1 MIIGKY
7 IPDNAIQ
14 VRYVH
19 PQYEQDEDGSEYI
32 WNEEEMTDVA
42 DLIRDVNITGRPV
55 YYRRRLSD
63 YAREDTRRWNKY
75 INNINNTRKNNG
87 EDLFNVRIKKVGR
100 RVLIDYDKE
109 HWDKIL
115 SSGKKINTN
124 LGIVGQIRSRRRPTN
139 YSREIESM
147 INDRIEE
154 VWSEFNDTQ
163 RASVYSMAAEEDYE
177 ER

>member
-1 MIIGKY
+1 MIIGKF

-19 PQYEQDEDGSEYI
+19 PQYEQDEDGNEYI
-32 WNEEEMTDVA
+32 WNEDEMTDVA
-42 DLIRDVNITGRPV
+42 DLILNVNRTGIPV
-55 YYRRRLSD
+55 YYRRRVSD

-75 INNINNTRKNNG
+75 INSINNTRKDDG

-109 HWDKIL
+109 YWDKIL

-124 LGIVGQIRSRRRPTN
+124 LGIVGRIRSRQRPIN
-139 YSREIESM
+139 YSREIENM

-154 VWSEFNDTQ
+154 VWSEFNDTH
-163 RASVYSMAAEEDYE
+163 EEDYE